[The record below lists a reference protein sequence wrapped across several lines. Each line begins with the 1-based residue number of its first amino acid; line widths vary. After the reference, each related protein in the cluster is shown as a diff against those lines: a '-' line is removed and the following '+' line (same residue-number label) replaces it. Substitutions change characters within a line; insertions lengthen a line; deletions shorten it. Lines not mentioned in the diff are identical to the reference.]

1 LADGPAIP
9 LARWAGRQ
17 LRQLAHDTGSA
28 RIAALTGQGVL
39 AERAASNGFVIP
51 GVISAGGR
59 CQLLSAADGWIALN
73 LARPDDRELLPALFG
88 ETGFDPSDAHEIAD
102 RISRTS
108 VHHLLR
114 QGRLLGLAIASG
126 GETPASTAMDEL
138 ATGPRRTACLLRPP
152 LVVDF
157 SALWA
162 GPLAAHL
169 IWLAGADVVKV
180 ESQKRPDAMREGDPG
195 LFALLN
201 QGKSSVLADLAT
213 AEGRAS
219 VLGLLRRADIVIE
232 AARPRALQQLGI
244 NADEIVRSQPGLT
257 WITITG
263 HGATGDAAEWVGFG
277 DDCGVAGGLSATLAE
292 ASGTWGFV
300 GDAIA
305 DPLTGIVAARAAW
318 HGWQDG
324 VSRRIGVSMSSIA
337 SMALTQERA
346 IEPTLLDADLQGWAA
361 ARGQSISHKPTRQ
374 PEAVLS
380 SLGADTS
387 QWFHIPPC

>member
-1 LADGPAIP
+1 MSDGPAIP

-51 GVISAGGR
+51 GTISAGGR
-59 CQLLSAADGWIALN
+59 CHLLSAVDGWIALN

-88 ETGFDPSDAHEIAD
+88 ETGFDPSDADEISD
-102 RISRTS
+102 RISRAS

-126 GETPASTAMDEL
+126 GETPTTTAMSEL
-138 ATGPRRTACLLRPP
+138 ATGPRRTASPLRPP

-169 IWLAGADVVKV
+169 LWLAGAHVVKV

-213 AEGRAS
+213 AEGRAC
-219 VLGLLRRADIVIE
+219 VVGLLRRADIVIE

-277 DDCGVAGGLSATLAE
+277 DDCGVAGGLSANLAE

-318 HGWQDG
+318 QGWQDG
-324 VSRRIGVSMSSIA
+324 VSRRIGLSMSSIA
-337 SMALTQERA
+337 SMALTQERVIA
-346 IEPTLLDADLQGWAA
+346 PTLLDADLREWAA
-361 ARGQSISHKPTRQ
+361 AQGQSISHEPTRQ
-374 PEAVLS
+374 PEAVLPP
-380 SLGADTS
+380 LGADTS
-387 QWFHIPPC
+387 QWFHTPPC